1 MVAMNDE
8 HDHGDGE
15 ACPGCRFKAALAEHL
30 EHAADEGGEA
40 WVYTTGEIMEL
51 MGNAVGALSRL
62 RNARFENDAD
72 DDGSAIEAAAAISR
86 LGGAIEELWHML
98 MDDERDDPSV
108 GL

>member
-1 MVAMNDE
+1 MVAITND

-40 WVYTTGEIMEL
+40 WVYTTGEVVEL
-51 MGNAVGALSRL
+51 MGTAIAALSRL
-62 RNARFENDAD
+62 RNARFENDAA
-72 DDGSAIEAAAAISR
+72 DDGSAMEAAAAISR

-98 MDDERDDPSV
+98 LGDERDDHGV